1 MTQPLQDNGRPV
13 RQGDPSFVFRGVYH
27 PIVWYNGEP
36 YRPRVETLVIKN
48 SRYVYLKM
56 YSDKEASKQERL
68 SPYELPGGSIDADC
82 DRLKQAENEVNE
94 EILAEVKN
102 IYQTNVQYFEVFS
115 DENVEMYKK
124 ESPLS
129 YRGFVTDVFCAEYA
143 GKFDANKVED
153 KDLDPEMQQ
162 GGWYA
167 ITLVADKL
175 SEPHMEAIL
184 QCPFVDN
191 SVKQTL
197 RLYYNKPKESV
208 TEATGVKKPI
218 YVVNMH
224 YKSLFG
230 NAVRRFTGSDFN
242 HSAISF
248 DSTLSEMYTFIREKT
263 SDDER
268 PNGFSVETIDSML
281 NKDKNTM
288 IKVVRFDIPEDNYN
302 ALAERIGHNKRNN
315 TSGYDFSTIIRVP
328 IKLDKTTDD
337 GKFVCSTFVA
347 NSLKTAGVRLQKPVN
362 LMTPDDVSKVKGGI
376 VAYDGRLDEYGSVK
390 ESVTEKTIYNNEG
403 EVVPEVCPKCG
414 SKVGIFIQG
423 EPVYLCT
430 NKECRNFFGVV
441 PFNSVEEG
449 YIFDDKTVYL
459 NTESVGEI
467 ANKNILFITGLS
479 GGGKSTFTNLLVNN
493 NDNVVVVHLDEMI
506 GDTRNKNH
514 LSKIDK
520 NVFKLLTAEYGSENK
535 FYETMKSW
543 QTDEVRD
550 NYELIKGII
559 IDFIMKVIKMSRK
572 AFSMNKLILVEGVQ
586 LYNVGLDNRIRD
598 TLAKSAMIILG
609 SSVSKS
615 AIRGLKRDKG
625 DSLKYKLKRIP
636 WLIEENGYL
645 KKFREYMITHA
656 DNVSYYS
663 EWDGLLSNF
672 STVEEMKRSE
682 LPNEVFGVP
691 EQRKY
696 PLESEKHVR
705 SAIKLFNHVD
715 KKYEA
720 ELAKNIIKK
729 MDEYGIGDIEVGPN
743 NRFGNYYK
751 SSVREGLL
759 EASLKSTIDKDF
771 KPKGK
776 KSLSSFQRVKITKSN
791 IKQYTAM
798 TGNLL
803 RHTNPNDNIYLYL
816 DNGNPVGAVSV
827 ESEALSDGTK
837 WITGIEVMEEYQ
849 GYGLGNQLLD
859 VVMYEFGGNGL
870 TCVKGNDIAKRMYEK
885 RGFKAR
891 NPKGEIDK
899 LSGLVVYYMYLPEVF
914 PNGLNESYMVATKK
928 PKKFFNVTEA
938 TSIKKTTYTAFTIK
952 EADKVADKLIKDSNP
967 TIQSFGHSL
976 KRGILSNFENF
987 VDILGK
993 INGLFYAGLV
1003 VTPYMLSVVVSTL
1016 LLLVTST
1023 PYSLIASALEKQK
1036 RFLRNAVRKEDK
1048 YLQKY
1053 HDVLDIVIRSEGI
1066 ESVTESFSIVME
1078 APANEEDTAEDENDA
1093 VTDYTDEVEDE
1104 EDPGEDND
1112 NVTDYTDEVDTDEE
1126 DASEEETPDE
1136 NDEVTDYTDEVDPEE
1151 DEPTP
1156 TAADDGGETT
1166 DDTDT
1171 TTADTGETDADTD
1184 TGTGDNT
1191 DAQATDDAGEE
1202 DPGAGDETEGET
1214 TDDVDTA
1221 TDYTDEDTVDDA
1233 ETDDAETT
1241 DNTADEAGTDEE
1253 NGDSNQNSIV
1263 KNYNLILD
1271 FQQLYR
1277 LLEDLTTTLEA
1288 TVFKSPIQNV
1298 ALAQIIKNMKRL
1310 RESVSNYIEFNFGN
1324 DYTMNLYNYNIFL
1337 KALKLILEM
1346 LQTTKDLVTDN
1357 SNK

>member
-94 EILAEVKN
+94 EILAKVKN

-362 LMTPDDVSKVKGGI
+362 LMTPDDVSKIKGGE
-376 VAYDGRLDEYGSVK
+376 VVYDGRLDEYNNSVK
-390 ESVTEKTIYNNEG
+390 ELAKYIDVTESVTEKTIYNDEG
-403 EVVPEVCPKCG
+403 EIVPEVCPKCG

-430 NKECRNFFGVV
+430 NKECRIFFGVV
-441 PFNSVEEG
+441 PFNS
-449 YIFDDKTVYL
+449 
-459 NTESVGEI
+459 
-467 ANKNILFITGLS
+467 
-479 GGGKSTFTNLLVNN
+479 
-493 NDNVVVVHLDEMI
+493 
-506 GDTRNKNH
+506 
-514 LSKIDK
+514 
-520 NVFKLLTAEYGSENK
+520 
-535 FYETMKSW
+535 
-543 QTDEVRD
+543 
-550 NYELIKGII
+550 
-559 IDFIMKVIKMSRK
+559 
-572 AFSMNKLILVEGVQ
+572 
-586 LYNVGLDNRIRD
+586 
-598 TLAKSAMIILG
+598 
-609 SSVSKS
+609 
-615 AIRGLKRDKG
+615 
-625 DSLKYKLKRIP
+625 
-636 WLIEENGYL
+636 
-645 KKFREYMITHA
+645 
-656 DNVSYYS
+656 
-663 EWDGLLSNF
+663 
-672 STVEEMKRSE
+672 VEEMKRSE

-849 GYGLGNQLLD
+849 GYGLGSQLLD
-859 VVMYEFGGNGL
+859 VAMYEFGGNGL

-1126 DASEEETPDE
+1126 DAPEEETPDE

-1191 DAQATDDAGEE
+1191 DTQATDDAGEE

-1241 DNTADEAGTDEE
+1241 DNTADEAGADEE

-1324 DYTMNLYNYNIFL
+1324 DYTTNLYNYNIFL